1 MNTILAVETSTE
13 TCSVA
18 LLHQEQILHREIT
31 GARRHAESVLVFV
44 DALLSE
50 AGIGKRQLDAIAFG
64 RGPGAFTGVR
74 LAVAVA
80 QGLSF
85 ALDIPAIGVST
96 LKATA
101 WAAMQA
107 NAALKA
113 QPLWA
118 VLDARM
124 GEVYAGRFQ
133 YDAALAQIVVSG
145 VEVVAKPEAL
155 AIDLARE
162 QAVGSGA
169 ILFADIFQPKDR
181 NSDRPLLGPN
191 ASVIADLARQEP
203 KLRAADAMPV
213 YLRDHVAFTIQERAV
228 LAATKAAQK
237 ATTSLG
243 RSI

>member
-1 MNTILAVETSTE
+1 MNTILAIETSTE

-18 LLHQEQILHREIT
+18 LLHQGQILHREIT

-44 DALLSE
+44 DALLLE
-50 AGIGKRQLDAIAFG
+50 AGISKRQLDAIAFG

-107 NAALKA
+107 DGALKA
-113 QPLWA
+113 LPLWA

-133 YDAALAQIVVSG
+133 FNAALAQIVATG
-145 VEVVAKPEAL
+145 VEVVAKPEGI
-155 AIDLARE
+155 AIDPARE

-169 ILFADIFQPKDR
+169 ILFADIFQPQDR
-181 NSDRPLLGPN
+181 KLDGRLLGPN
-191 ASVIADLARQEP
+191 ACVIADLARQEP

-213 YLRDHVAFTIQERAV
+213 YLRDQVAFTIKERAV
-228 LAATKAAQK
+228 LAAAKAAQVSP
-237 ATTSLG
+237 T
-243 RSI
+243 R